1 MASTISTTALD
12 FDTIKAALKTHLAA
26 KTEFADYDFEAS
38 GLSNI
43 LDVLAYNTHY
53 NALTANFALNESFL
67 STAQLR
73 GSIIGLSTGLGYIP
87 SSTTSAQTVVN
98 ISMNA
103 ADVAGRSSTYTLEPG
118 RIFTTTIDEVSYT
131 FQNLERLTAT
141 DNGAGL
147 YQFKNPDGETDI
159 VLTEGTSK
167 IKQFIVGPAEENTVY
182 VIPDELMDT
191 STVDVKVYRNQ
202 NSSTYNEYTDALAA
216 TRINT
221 SSKVYFLKEAPN
233 GYYELA
239 FGDGTTFGAA
249 LTTGNLISV
258 EYLRSS
264 GENGN
269 GGETFSSSF
278 SITVGATEKFLSL
291 TTVRASVG
299 GAAKEDI
306 ESIRKNAPYQFA
318 TQNRMVT
325 SSDYSAVILRDFP
338 NYITDIR
345 SYGGEDA
352 PDPKYGTVYVS
363 ILFNSDLPAAT
374 VTNVKN
380 QITSLAERLAVASF
394 DVEFIDPITTYL
406 GVLTFFQY
414 NPAETALSQSRLQQD
429 VNTVVNQY
437 FTDNLGLFES
447 SFRRS
452 NMLTLIDDANTAVLS
467 SRANVQMI
475 QRIQPTLNASNNFVL
490 TFPQA
495 IAGTDDVEYRVTS
508 SYFTVGGDTC
518 QIRNQLS
525 TSKLQVFNVTDG
537 VVEVDNVGSYD
548 ATGGT
553 VTISGLQPET
563 ILGGVSYIKIKVTPA
578 NQSAITPTL
587 NNVLQL
593 DAEETFST
601 GVKTTAAN

>member
-26 KTEFADYDFEAS
+26 KSEFADYDFEAS

-73 GSIIGLSTGLGYIP
+73 GSIVGLSTGLGYIP
-87 SSTTSAQTVVN
+87 SSISSAQAIVN
-98 ISMNA
+98 ISMSA
-103 ADVAGRSSTYTLEPG
+103 GDVSGRSSTYTIEAG
-118 RIFTTTIDEVSYT
+118 SQFTTDIDETSYT

-141 DNGAGL
+141 DNGSGL
-147 YQFKNPDGETDI
+147 YQFKNPNGETDI

-167 IKQFIVGPAEENTVY
+167 VKQFIVGPAEENTVY
-182 VIPDELMDT
+182 VIPDQLMDT
-191 STVDVKVYRNQ
+191 STVDIKVYRNQ
-202 NSSTYNEYTDALAA
+202 NSNVFDEYTDALAA
-216 TRINT
+216 TTINS
-221 SSKVYFLKEAPN
+221 SSKVYFLKESPN

-264 GENGN
+264 GESGN

-278 SITVGATEKFLSL
+278 SITVAATEKFLSL
-291 TTVRASVG
+291 TTVRASLG
-299 GAAKEDI
+299 GAAKEGI

-352 PDPKYGTVYVS
+352 PDPKYGTVYIS

-374 VTNVKN
+374 VANVKN

-406 GVLTFFQY
+406 GVQTFFQY
-414 NPAETALSQSRLQQD
+414 NPSETSESQSKLQQD
-429 VNTVVNQY
+429 VDAVVSQY

-467 SRANVQMI
+467 SRSNIEMI
-475 QRIQPTLNASNNFVL
+475 QRIVPTLNASNNFTL

-495 IAGTDDVEYRVTS
+495 IAGTDDTDYRVTS
-508 SYFTVGGDTC
+508 SYFTIGGDTC
-518 QIRNQLS
+518 QIRNQLT
-525 TSKLQVFNVTDG
+525 TSKLQVFNITDTTI
-537 VVEVDNVGSYD
+537 EVDNVGSYD
-548 ATGGT
+548 ATNGT
-553 VTISGLQPET
+553 VTISGLEPQT
-563 ILGGVSYIKIKVTPA
+563 IIGGVDYIKVKVVPA

-593 DAEETFST
+593 DTEETFST
-601 GVKTTAAN
+601 GVKTTATN